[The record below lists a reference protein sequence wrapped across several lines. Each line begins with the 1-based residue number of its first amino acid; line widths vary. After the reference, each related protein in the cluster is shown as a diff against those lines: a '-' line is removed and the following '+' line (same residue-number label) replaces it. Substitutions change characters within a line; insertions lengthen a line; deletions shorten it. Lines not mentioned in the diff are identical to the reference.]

1 MGRVRTKTVKRAS
14 KSLIEKYYPRLTTD
28 FETNKRL
35 IDSVAYVP
43 SKRLRNKV
51 AGYTSHLMRR
61 IAKGPVNGVSFALQ
75 EEERERRD
83 QYVPDRS
90 ALDVIIDRG
99 LAIDRE
105 TADLLKNLV
114 LNVEADIKTPTTGFP
129 DRRFRKRY

>member
-35 IDSVAYVP
+35 IDTVAYVP

-83 QYVPDRS
+83 QYVPEKS
-90 ALDVIIDRG
+90 ALDVIIEEG
-99 LAIDRE
+99 LVIDTQTNE
-105 TADLLKNLV
+105 LLEELGLKVQADVKKFTASV
-114 LNVEADIKTPTTGFP
+114 P
-129 DRRFRKRY
+129 DRRYKKRV

>member
-1 MGRVRTKTVKRAS
+1 MGRVRPKTVKRAS
-14 KSLIEKYYPRLTTD
+14 KQLIEKYYPRLTQD

-83 QYVPDRS
+83 QYVPEVS
-90 ALDVIIDRG
+90 ALDVIVEDGLQIDP
-99 LAIDRE
+99 D
-105 TADLLKNLV
+105 TQDLLKGLG
-114 LNVEADIKTPTTGFP
+114 LNVKAKVAEVSVHSV
-129 DRRFRKRY
+129 DRKFRKKN

>member
-14 KSLIEKYYPRLTTD
+14 KSLIEKYYPRLTVD

-35 IDSVAYVP
+35 LDSVAYVP

-83 QYVPDRS
+83 QYVPDMS
-90 ALDVIIDRG
+90 ALDVIIEEG
-99 LAIDRE
+99 LVIDSQTNE
-105 TADLLKNLV
+105 LLESLGLDVKADVKAFTASV
-114 LNVEADIKTPTTGFP
+114 P
-129 DRRFRKRY
+129 DRRFKKRN

>member
-28 FETNKRL
+28 FDTNKRL
-35 IDSVAYVP
+35 IDTVAYVP

-83 QYVPDRS
+83 QYVPEKS
-90 ALDVIIDRG
+90 ALDVIIEEG
-99 LAIDRE
+99 LVID
-105 TADLLKNLV
+105 TQTHDLLEELGLKV
-114 LNVEADIKTPTTGFP
+114 QADVKKFTASVP
-129 DRRFRKRY
+129 DRRFKKRV

>member
-14 KSLIEKYYPRLTTD
+14 KQLIEKYYPRLTQD

-83 QYVPDRS
+83 QYVPEVS
-90 ALDVIIDRG
+90 ALDVIVEDGLQIDP
-99 LAIDRE
+99 D
-105 TADLLKNLV
+105 TQDLLKGLG
-114 LNVEADIKTPTTGFP
+114 LNVKAKVAEVSVHSV
-129 DRRFRKRY
+129 DRKFRKKN

>member
-14 KSLIEKYYPRLTTD
+14 KGLIEKYYPRLTVD

-51 AGYTSHLMRR
+51 AGYTSHFMRR

-83 QYVPDRS
+83 QYVPEIS
-90 ALDVIIDRG
+90 ALDVIINDG
-99 LAIDRE
+99 LVVDQQTNA
-105 TADLLKNLV
+105 LLKSLG
-114 LNVEADIKTPTTGFP
+114 LEFPTEVRNFTASIP
-129 DRRFRKRY
+129 DRRFKKRV

>member
-14 KSLIEKYYPRLTTD
+14 KSLIEKYYPRLTVD

-35 IDSVAYVP
+35 LDSVAYVP

-83 QYVPDRS
+83 QYVPDMS
-90 ALDVIIDRG
+90 ALDVIIEEG
-99 LAIDRE
+99 LVIDSQTNE
-105 TADLLKNLV
+105 LLESLGLDVKADV
-114 LNVEADIKTPTTGFP
+114 KTFSASVP
-129 DRRFRKRY
+129 DRRFKKRN

>member
-1 MGRVRTKTVKRAS
+1 MGSVRTKTVKRSA
-14 KSLIEKYYPRLTTD
+14 KQLIEKYYPRLTED
-28 FETNKRL
+28 FQTNKRI

-83 QYVPDRS
+83 QYVPAVS
-90 ALDVIIDRG
+90 ALEVVVQEGLSIDVQ
-99 LAIDRE
+99 
-105 TADLLKNLV
+105 TQQLLKSLK
-114 LNVEADIKTPTTGFP
+114 LNVEAKVAEVSPS
-129 DRRFRKRY
+129 DRKYRKKN